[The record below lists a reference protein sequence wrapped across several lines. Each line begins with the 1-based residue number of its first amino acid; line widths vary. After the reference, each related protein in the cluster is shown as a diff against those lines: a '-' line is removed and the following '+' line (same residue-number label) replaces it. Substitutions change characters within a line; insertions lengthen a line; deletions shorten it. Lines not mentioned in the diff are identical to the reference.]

1 MGTRMAPSYANL
13 FMGRF
18 EQHAIANALHKPL
31 IWWRFIDDIFLI
43 WTEGEEHLKHF
54 ISHLNSIHPYI
65 KFTHEY
71 SNSPHQTLPFLDV
84 QVHLG
89 NNHTET
95 DLHTKPTDKH
105 QYLLKTSCHP
115 SHTKQTIPF
124 SLFLRIRRICSN
136 DAFFDNRSEELIKH
150 LIKRGYSRKIQ
161 QRDANRVR
169 AIPRHATL
177 QSQEQKTT
185 KADRT
190 PFVISFNPALPKIS
204 SVVKKHITILQSST
218 NCKNAFPH
226 PPVIAYKRN
235 ASLRELLVHSEGTK
249 RRPPQNRL
257 EITLKWFERD
267 YRPTQKQETTR
278 FAVLNEFD
286 QGLRFLH
293 NPTKC
298 TKRRPP
304 QNRLEITSNWFER
317 DCGPKQKRETA
328 RFAFINKFDQG
339 LRFVH
344 NPTKCT
350 KRRPPQNRL
359 EITSNWFERDCGPKQ
374 KRETARFA
382 VINKFD
388 KGLRFVHNQMYKT
401 KTPSTSS

>member
-18 EQHAIANALHKPL
+18 EQHAIANALHKL
-31 IWWRFIDDIFLI
+31 IIWWRFIDDIFLI

-84 QVHLG
+84 QVHLS
-89 NNHTET
+89 NNHIET

-124 SLFLRIRRICSN
+124 SLFLRIRRISSN

-150 LIKRGYSRKIQ
+150 LIKRGYSRKIL

-190 PFVISFNPALPKIS
+190 PFVISFNPAPKIS
-204 SVVKKHITILQSST
+204 SVVEKHITILQSST
-218 NCKNAFPH
+218 NCKKAFPH

-235 ASLRELLVHSEGTK
+235 ASLRDLQVHSELPVNKPSDQRPTGIHKCNHPRCLTCSFLQEGQTSFTIFTTKETREITNYISCHSKNLIYLIQCKKCHCQYIGETK
-249 RRPPQNRL
+249 RQLNG
-257 EITLKWFERD
+257 
-267 YRPTQKQETTR
+267 R
-278 FAVLNEFD
+278 FGEHRRSILNHH
-286 QGLRFLH
+286 QLS
-293 NPTKC
+293 NPTPVSLHFNQ
-298 TKRRPP
+298 TWPLNQRR
-304 QNRLEITSNWFER
+304 
-317 DCGPKQKRETA
+317 
-328 RFAFINKFDQG
+328 
-339 LRFVH
+339 
-344 NPTKCT
+344 
-350 KRRPPQNRL
+350 
-359 EITSNWFERDCGPKQ
+359 
-374 KRETARFA
+374 
-382 VINKFD
+382 
-388 KGLRFVHNQMYKT
+388 
-401 KTPSTSS
+401 SSYPA